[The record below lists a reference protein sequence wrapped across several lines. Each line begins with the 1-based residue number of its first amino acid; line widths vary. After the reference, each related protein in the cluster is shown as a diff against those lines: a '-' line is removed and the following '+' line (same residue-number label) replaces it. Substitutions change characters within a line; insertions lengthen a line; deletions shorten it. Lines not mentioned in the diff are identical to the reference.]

1 METKNDKKNFNLNKE
16 KYILLEKPNF
26 FNSKLNKTQISNI
39 ENKLSENKNN
49 IWLEQ
54 KNTNSTASTT
64 QNSHNSDLKQNN
76 NKNFRCFEKDP
87 DETEWFYRYGR
98 NCYIKSGILDE
109 DELFFKEHLENLTKK
124 NKFNFDA
131 LNSSEKISI
140 YLNDKE
146 IFSQENDKLNNS
158 NNHITFNDLKL
169 NPLVKKNL
177 TKMKYNQMTPIQK
190 YLIPYVL
197 NEKDCLGC
205 AQTGSGKTVAFLTPI
220 ISLMI
225 EKGTPK
231 NDKEYLQTNTNY
243 TLSCS
248 YPVLLILVPT
258 RELVEQIF
266 KEARKICHRT
276 GIVVCKCYGGVP
288 LDSQIWDLKQGCDIV
303 IGTPGRIIE
312 LIEKRFLY
320 LNLIR
325 YLIIDESDRMLDMGF
340 EAQMNEIILN
350 KNMTE
355 KNKRLNL
362 MFSATI
368 TKHVSNLSKKYM
380 NNDCYL
386 ITTSKSICDKKNIYN
401 TNSNVEQI
409 IYYVE
414 DKDKIG
420 KLHEIFQ
427 EIQGNVIIFME
438 TKKSVDNLE
447 NFLSKRNYNVLGIHG
462 DKPQNLRKEAITLFS
477 SGDVP
482 ILIATDVASRGLDF
496 PNVSYVFNYDLPKN
510 IEDYIHR
517 IGRTGRVGNKG
528 KAISF
533 YNEKNNIIAEN
544 LVIELKKSG
553 ANVPDFLKI
562 YDYESNYNNNNNNNN
577 NINYYNTYG
586 EENFYYHKNHN
597 NRKFNLNNKKN
608 FYNYKESE
616 KKYYNYNQ
624 RNKRKKYN
632 DGHNYWRRNENY

>member
-39 ENKLSENKNN
+39 ENKISENKNN

-124 NKFNFDA
+124 NKFNFDD

-386 ITTSKSICDKKNIYN
+386 ITTSKSICDKNNIYN

-562 YDYESNYNNNNNNNN
+562 YDYESNYNNNNN
-577 NINYYNTYG
+577 INYYNTYG

>member
-1 METKNDKKNFNLNKE
+1 
-16 KYILLEKPNF
+16 
-26 FNSKLNKTQISNI
+26 
-39 ENKLSENKNN
+39 
-49 IWLEQ
+49 
-54 KNTNSTASTT
+54 
-64 QNSHNSDLKQNN
+64 
-76 NKNFRCFEKDP
+76 
-87 DETEWFYRYGR
+87 
-98 NCYIKSGILDE
+98 
-109 DELFFKEHLENLTKK
+109 
-124 NKFNFDA
+124 
-131 LNSSEKISI
+131 
-140 YLNDKE
+140 
-146 IFSQENDKLNNS
+146 
-158 NNHITFNDLKL
+158 
-169 NPLVKKNL
+169 
-177 TKMKYNQMTPIQK
+177 
-190 YLIPYVL
+190 
-197 NEKDCLGC
+197 
-205 AQTGSGKTVAFLTPI
+205 
-220 ISLMI
+220 
-225 EKGTPK
+225 
-231 NDKEYLQTNTNY
+231 
-243 TLSCS
+243 
-248 YPVLLILVPT
+248 
-258 RELVEQIF
+258 
-266 KEARKICHRT
+266 
-276 GIVVCKCYGGVP
+276 
-288 LDSQIWDLKQGCDIV
+288 
-303 IGTPGRIIE
+303 
-312 LIEKRFLY
+312 
-320 LNLIR
+320 
-325 YLIIDESDRMLDMGF
+325 
-340 EAQMNEIILN
+340 
-350 KNMTE
+350 MTE

-533 YNEKNNIIAEN
+533 YNEKNNVIAEN

-562 YDYESNYNNNNNNNN
+562 YDYESNYNNNNN
-577 NINYYNTYG
+577 INYYNTYG

-597 NRKFNLNNKKN
+597 NRKLNLNNKKN

>member
-124 NKFNFDA
+124 NKFNFDD

-231 NDKEYLQTNTNY
+231 NDKEYLQTN
-243 TLSCS
+243 
-248 YPVLLILVPT
+248 I
-258 RELVEQIF
+258 
-266 KEARKICHRT
+266 
-276 GIVVCKCYGGVP
+276 
-288 LDSQIWDLKQGCDIV
+288 
-303 IGTPGRIIE
+303 
-312 LIEKRFLY
+312 
-320 LNLIR
+320 
-325 YLIIDESDRMLDMGF
+325 
-340 EAQMNEIILN
+340 
-350 KNMTE
+350 
-355 KNKRLNL
+355 
-362 MFSATI
+362 
-368 TKHVSNLSKKYM
+368 
-380 NNDCYL
+380 
-386 ITTSKSICDKKNIYN
+386 
-401 TNSNVEQI
+401 
-409 IYYVE
+409 
-414 DKDKIG
+414 
-420 KLHEIFQ
+420 
-427 EIQGNVIIFME
+427 
-438 TKKSVDNLE
+438 
-447 NFLSKRNYNVLGIHG
+447 
-462 DKPQNLRKEAITLFS
+462 
-477 SGDVP
+477 
-482 ILIATDVASRGLDF
+482 
-496 PNVSYVFNYDLPKN
+496 
-510 IEDYIHR
+510 
-517 IGRTGRVGNKG
+517 
-528 KAISF
+528 
-533 YNEKNNIIAEN
+533 
-544 LVIELKKSG
+544 
-553 ANVPDFLKI
+553 
-562 YDYESNYNNNNNNNN
+562 
-577 NINYYNTYG
+577 
-586 EENFYYHKNHN
+586 
-597 NRKFNLNNKKN
+597 
-608 FYNYKESE
+608 
-616 KKYYNYNQ
+616 
-624 RNKRKKYN
+624 
-632 DGHNYWRRNENY
+632 

>member
-26 FNSKLNKTQISNI
+26 FNSKLNKTQISNLD
-39 ENKLSENKNN
+39 NKISENKNN

-124 NKFNFDA
+124 NKFNFDD

-386 ITTSKSICDKKNIYN
+386 ITTSKSICDKNNIYN

-562 YDYESNYNNNNNNNN
+562 YDYESNYNNNNN
-577 NINYYNTYG
+577 INYYNTYG

>member
-1 METKNDKKNFNLNKE
+1 
-16 KYILLEKPNF
+16 
-26 FNSKLNKTQISNI
+26 
-39 ENKLSENKNN
+39 
-49 IWLEQ
+49 
-54 KNTNSTASTT
+54 
-64 QNSHNSDLKQNN
+64 
-76 NKNFRCFEKDP
+76 
-87 DETEWFYRYGR
+87 
-98 NCYIKSGILDE
+98 
-109 DELFFKEHLENLTKK
+109 
-124 NKFNFDA
+124 
-131 LNSSEKISI
+131 
-140 YLNDKE
+140 
-146 IFSQENDKLNNS
+146 
-158 NNHITFNDLKL
+158 
-169 NPLVKKNL
+169 
-177 TKMKYNQMTPIQK
+177 
-190 YLIPYVL
+190 
-197 NEKDCLGC
+197 
-205 AQTGSGKTVAFLTPI
+205 
-220 ISLMI
+220 
-225 EKGTPK
+225 
-231 NDKEYLQTNTNY
+231 
-243 TLSCS
+243 
-248 YPVLLILVPT
+248 
-258 RELVEQIF
+258 
-266 KEARKICHRT
+266 
-276 GIVVCKCYGGVP
+276 
-288 LDSQIWDLKQGCDIV
+288 
-303 IGTPGRIIE
+303 
-312 LIEKRFLY
+312 
-320 LNLIR
+320 
-325 YLIIDESDRMLDMGF
+325 MLDMGF
-340 EAQMNEIILN
+340 EAQMNEIFLN

-386 ITTSKSICDKKNIYN
+386 ITTSKSICDKNNIYN

-562 YDYESNYNNNNNNNN
+562 YDYESNYNNNNNNN
-577 NINYYNTYG
+577 INYYNTYG

>member
-1 METKNDKKNFNLNKE
+1 
-16 KYILLEKPNF
+16 
-26 FNSKLNKTQISNI
+26 
-39 ENKLSENKNN
+39 
-49 IWLEQ
+49 
-54 KNTNSTASTT
+54 
-64 QNSHNSDLKQNN
+64 
-76 NKNFRCFEKDP
+76 
-87 DETEWFYRYGR
+87 
-98 NCYIKSGILDE
+98 
-109 DELFFKEHLENLTKK
+109 
-124 NKFNFDA
+124 
-131 LNSSEKISI
+131 
-140 YLNDKE
+140 
-146 IFSQENDKLNNS
+146 
-158 NNHITFNDLKL
+158 
-169 NPLVKKNL
+169 
-177 TKMKYNQMTPIQK
+177 
-190 YLIPYVL
+190 
-197 NEKDCLGC
+197 
-205 AQTGSGKTVAFLTPI
+205 
-220 ISLMI
+220 
-225 EKGTPK
+225 
-231 NDKEYLQTNTNY
+231 
-243 TLSCS
+243 
-248 YPVLLILVPT
+248 
-258 RELVEQIF
+258 
-266 KEARKICHRT
+266 
-276 GIVVCKCYGGVP
+276 
-288 LDSQIWDLKQGCDIV
+288 
-303 IGTPGRIIE
+303 
-312 LIEKRFLY
+312 
-320 LNLIR
+320 
-325 YLIIDESDRMLDMGF
+325 
-340 EAQMNEIILN
+340 
-350 KNMTE
+350 
-355 KNKRLNL
+355 
-362 MFSATI
+362 
-368 TKHVSNLSKKYM
+368 
-380 NNDCYL
+380 
-386 ITTSKSICDKKNIYN
+386 
-401 TNSNVEQI
+401 
-409 IYYVE
+409 VE

-562 YDYESNYNNNNNNNN
+562 YDYESNYNNNNN
-577 NINYYNTYG
+577 INYYNTYG

-624 RNKRKKYN
+624 INKRKKYN

>member
-26 FNSKLNKTQISNI
+26 FNSKLNKTQISNLD
-39 ENKLSENKNN
+39 NKLSENKNN

-124 NKFNFDA
+124 NKFNFDD

-386 ITTSKSICDKKNIYN
+386 ITTSKSICDKNNIYN

-562 YDYESNYNNNNNNNN
+562 YDYESNYNNNNNNN
-577 NINYYNTYG
+577 INYYNTYG

>member
-16 KYILLEKPNF
+16 KYILLEKPKF
-26 FNSKLNKTQISNI
+26 FNSKLNKTQISNV
-39 ENKLSENKNN
+39 ENKISDNKNN

-54 KNTNSTASTT
+54 KNTTSTASTT

-124 NKFNFDA
+124 NKFNFDD

-140 YLNDKE
+140 YLNEKE
-146 IFSQENDKLNNS
+146 IFSQENDITNNLN
-158 NNHITFNDLKL
+158 TFNDLKL

-225 EKGTPK
+225 DKGTPK
-231 NDKEYLQTNTNY
+231 NDNEYLQTNTNY

-386 ITTSKSICDKKNIYN
+386 ITTSKSICDKNNIYN

-482 ILIATDVASRGLDF
+482 ILIATDVVSRGLDF

-533 YNEKNNIIAEN
+533 YNEKNNVIAEN

-562 YDYESNYNNNNNNNN
+562 YDYESNYNNNNN
-577 NINYYNTYG
+577 INYYNTYG
-586 EENFYYHKNHN
+586 EGNFYYHKNHN

>member
-26 FNSKLNKTQISNI
+26 FNSKLNKTQISNV
-39 ENKLSENKNN
+39 ENKISENKNN

-124 NKFNFDA
+124 NKFNFDE

-158 NNHITFNDLKL
+158 NNHITFNDLNL

-225 EKGTPK
+225 DKGTPK
-231 NDKEYLQTNTNY
+231 NDNEYLQTNTNY

-386 ITTSKSICDKKNIYN
+386 ITTSKSICDKNNIYN

-562 YDYESNYNNNNNNNN
+562 YDYESNYNNNNN
-577 NINYYNTYG
+577 INYYNTYG